1 MQNAKSISIL
11 LVDDDDVDAMG
22 VERALNQFKLL
33 NPVIRARDGYE
44 AFDILLNPNA
54 VNQPY
59 IILLDINMPRMNG
72 LEFLGNLR
80 KHPTLSSAVVFILST
95 SNDKQDKIAAYQKNA
110 AGYILKNQFK
120 DGYQPLISLLG
131 QYGNV
136 VELPIMGS

>member
-33 NPVIRARDGYE
+33 TPVIRARDGYE

-54 VNQPY
+54 VHQPY

-72 LEFLGNLR
+72 LEFLDNLR
-80 KHPTLSSAVVFILST
+80 KHPSLSSSVVFILST
-95 SNDKQDKIAAYQKNA
+95 SNDKQDQIAAYQKNA

-120 DGYQPLISLLG
+120 DGYQPLINLLE

-136 VELPIMGS
+136 VELPITLN

>member
-22 VERALNQFKLL
+22 VERALNKFALL
-33 NPVIRARDGYE
+33 SPVIRARDGYE
-44 AFDILLNPNA
+44 AFDILLNPNG
-54 VNQPY
+54 VHQPY

-72 LEFLGNLR
+72 LEFLDNLR
-80 KHPTLSSAVVFILST
+80 KHPSLSSSVVFILST
-95 SNDKQDKIAAYQKNA
+95 SNDKQDKIAAYQNNA

-120 DGYQPLISLLG
+120 DGYQPLINLLG

-136 VELPIMGS
+136 VELPITLN